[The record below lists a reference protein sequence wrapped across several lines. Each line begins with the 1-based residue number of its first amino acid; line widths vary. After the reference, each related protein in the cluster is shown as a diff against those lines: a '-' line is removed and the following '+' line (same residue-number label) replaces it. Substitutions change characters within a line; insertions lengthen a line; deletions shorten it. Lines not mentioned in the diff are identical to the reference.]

1 MSQWYGATTVGA
13 LLVSA
18 LPALGEGWAPPATL
32 RETGLYVDWDRK
44 IVAPENLPYTP
55 QYPLWTDGA
64 TKRRFIH
71 LPRGA
76 WIDASDP
83 DAWRFPPG
91 TRLWKE
97 FSFGRRVETRYLEKT
112 ALGWEYAVY
121 VWNEDETEATL
132 APERGVPRAA
142 LIRDDVWHSVP
153 SRYDCRICHEGRPVP
168 VLGFGALQLST
179 DRDPRA
185 PHAERPS
192 REDVDLRV
200 LVERGLLRGLPSRLV
215 RRPPRIRARDASER
229 AALGYLFAN
238 CAMCHNASG
247 PLASLG
253 LSLDYRIGR
262 EREDASADALAAV
275 GAGSR
280 FAVPGEAPGRSLRV
294 RPGDP
299 DTSALFLR
307 MDTRN
312 AMVQMPPLGTHL
324 VDEDAVRLVR
334 RWIARGLR
342 SGGAVTATRKET
354 GR

>member
-1 MSQWYGATTVGA
+1 MSAWHTASTVGA
-13 LLVSA
+13 LLALA
-18 LPALGEGWAPPATL
+18 LPALGEGWTPPETL
-32 RETGLYVDWDRK
+32 RETGLYADWDRK
-44 IVAPENLPYTP
+44 IVAPENLPYSP

-71 LPRGA
+71 LPKGT

-83 DAWRFPPG
+83 DAWRFPLG

-97 FSFGRRVETRYLEKT
+97 FSFGRRVETRYLENT
-112 ALGWEYAVY
+112 AVGWEYATY
-121 VWNEDETEATL
+121 VWNEDETEARL
-132 APERGVPRAA
+132 APERGVSRAA
-142 LIRDDVWHSVP
+142 LIRGDVWHSVP
-153 SRYDCRICHEGRPVP
+153 SRFDCRICHEGRTVP

-185 PHAERPS
+185 LHAEPAS
-192 REDVDLRV
+192 RGDVDLRV
-200 LVERGLLRGLPSRLV
+200 LLERGLLRGLPARLV

-229 AALGYLFAN
+229 AVLGYLFAN

-253 LSLDYRIGR
+253 LSLDYRVGR
-262 EREDASADALAAV
+262 EREDVSAEALAAV
-275 GAGSR
+275 GASSR

-299 DTSALFLR
+299 DRSALLLR
-307 MDTRN
+307 METRN
-312 AMVQMPPLGTHL
+312 PMAQMPPLGTHL
-324 VDEDAVRLVR
+324 VDQDAVRLVR
-334 RWIARGLR
+334 RWIARELR
-342 SGGAVTATRKET
+342 SGGAVVVTRKET